1 MPQEGLPKYAVELE
15 GLDTPAQRDIF
26 VRLGITDQT
35 GEQLFRLLCEEAVDT
50 RSPLVALEG
59 LVERALRWAASPAHH
74 RQQPRFPRAEAVLRE
89 RLVPFTE
96 RLVASG
102 ICTLEEEG
110 QALRLHPLERVGE
123 LARLERLEALSL
135 LLRDAWQAAADGPER
150 AFPDTSL
157 LDAEAQRLP
166 RTRLNWKDFNQT
178 LLTVEGA
185 VLYELAFPAG
195 RGAVLF
201 TASLVLEVK
210 RAATA
215 RFFGFI
221 HDLVERTTEDL
232 TNAALNRV
240 NYMLRDSFP
249 SIDPAHQ
256 VTLEGLYRN
265 SQLSMAQFE
274 GGYEVWAAVA
284 RKLMDE
290 GERIKEE
297 SPRLASLRQSFALV
311 FAWCSYARDLEL
323 KVKAGERVLLD
334 LAAHI
339 AAFPRHFSHGELVKR
354 DSVREYVTR
363 FGEAEFAALF
373 TRFLRE
379 NNLRTPGVRPLESII
394 VLDAGGEPGYI
405 HAARAGTFLARQ
417 LETARDRR
425 VGLVAREFLF
435 PWQALLRRDGYDERA
450 ATALRSEEAFS
461 RELEAVFRKHYT
473 ALVSLLEFCGGVPD
487 FLIGLCERGNIPLHQ
502 ILNPEGT
509 VKPPAAL
516 LKADRM
522 RLLRQLARSVPLWQR
537 LFMRVS
543 RLFQRRTGERRSL
556 WPLLFHALHGGAA
569 APEKKPAV
577 SAEQT
582 RSADPARSPGR
593 SAGPSRPVRE
603 RPAAARERA
612 AVPEADRPSRGKPS
626 PREGRRAQ
634 AAGEPLTRK
643 NSKALAAAFSGGHD
657 KEWFTTRWGAAEG
670 LKGEQ
675 ARAFADRIIGERVAF
690 ALESVTAENL
700 EEIAGHIAEDPRL
713 GGFSNKE
720 MLTKYVILS
729 ILERIK

>member
-1 MPQEGLPKYAVELE
+1 MPQEGLPKYAVEME
-15 GLDTPAQRDIF
+15 GMDTPAQRDIF

-102 ICTLEEEG
+102 ICTLEEER
-110 QALRLHPLERVGE
+110 QALFLHPLERVGE
-123 LARLERLEALSL
+123 LARQERLEVLSL
-135 LLRDAWQAAADGPER
+135 VLRDAWQEAADDPER
-150 AFPDTSL
+150 AFPAPAL
-157 LDAEAQRLP
+157 LDAEAQRIP
-166 RTRLNWKDFNQT
+166 RTRCGWKEFNQT

-185 VLYELAFPAG
+185 VLYELAFPAE
-195 RGAVLF
+195 RGTVIF

-221 HDLVERTTEDL
+221 RELVERTTEDL

-256 VTLEGLYRN
+256 LTLEGLYRSSLL
-265 SQLSMAQFE
+265 SQAQFE

-290 GERIKEE
+290 GERFKEE
-297 SPRLASLRQSFALV
+297 SPQLASLRQSFALI
-311 FAWCSYARDLEL
+311 FAWCNYARDLEL
-323 KVKAGERVLLD
+323 KVKAGEQVLLD

-339 AAFPRHFSHGELVKR
+339 TAFPRYFPHSELVKR
-354 DSVREYVTR
+354 DSVKEYVTR

-379 NNLRTPGVRPLESII
+379 NDLRSPGVRPFESVI
-394 VLDAGGEPGYI
+394 VLDAGGEPGYL
-405 HAARAGTFLARQ
+405 HAARAGAFLARQ
-417 LETARDRR
+417 LEAVRDRR
-425 VGLVAREFLF
+425 LGLVAQEYLF
-435 PWQALLRRDGYDERA
+435 PWQALLRRDAYDERA
-450 ATALRSEEAFS
+450 AAVIRGDEAFARDLETALER
-461 RELEAVFRKHYT
+461 RWP
-473 ALVSLLEFCGGVPD
+473 ALVSLLEFCAGVPD
-487 FLIGLCERGNIPLHQ
+487 FLLQLLERGNIPLNRV
-502 ILNPEGT
+502 LTPEGT
-509 VKPPAAL
+509 LRAPGAL

-522 RLLRQLARSVPLWQR
+522 RLLRQLVRSVPFWQR
-537 LFMRVS
+537 LFMRFA
-543 RLFQRRTGERRSL
+543 RFFRHRTGERRSL
-556 WPLLFHALHGGAA
+556 WPLLFHALHGSPQGKAVA
-569 APEKKPAV
+569 APEKKAPGPVGQGA
-577 SAEQT
+577 A
-582 RSADPARSPGR
+582 PARPAR
-593 SAGPSRPVRE
+593 KQPPARE
-603 RPAAARERA
+603 RP

-626 PREGRRAQ
+626 AREEKRPQ
-634 AAGEPLTRK
+634 PAGEPLTRK

-657 KEWFTTRWGAAEG
+657 KEWFTTRWGAADG

-675 ARAFADRIIGERVAF
+675 ARVFADRIIGERVTF
-690 ALESVTAENL
+690 ALDSVTAENL
-700 EEIAGHIAEDPRL
+700 EEIAGHIALDPRL
-713 GGFSNKE
+713 GGFANKE

-729 ILERIK
+729 ILEQVR